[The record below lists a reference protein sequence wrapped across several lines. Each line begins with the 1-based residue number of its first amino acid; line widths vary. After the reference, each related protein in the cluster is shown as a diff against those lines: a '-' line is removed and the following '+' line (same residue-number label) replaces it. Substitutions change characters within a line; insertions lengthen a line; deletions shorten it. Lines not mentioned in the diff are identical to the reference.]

1 MFLSE
6 SAPGWG
12 RGPRQS
18 RGDGPGMPCTCTTNF
33 EPVRRLKIGPHP
45 TGSRSGSTDRSKPIP
60 PPFRQD
66 RDVWMTGNRP
76 RHAGTGNGLRRR
88 CVIEGPSR
96 ERSALAAAAGGLT
109 VHPQPMLFRS
119 FDHLIRWLTASR
131 LRPPSFT
138 CPINTG
144 PSRCSSPEKFFCS
157 WSSGATHCHQ
167 TAREL
172 RPNFGPP

>member
-1 MFLSE
+1 
-6 SAPGWG
+6 
-12 RGPRQS
+12 
-18 RGDGPGMPCTCTTNF
+18 MPCTCTTNF
-33 EPVRRLKIGPHP
+33 EPARRLKIGPHP
-45 TGSRSGSTDRSKPIP
+45 TGSRSGCTDRSKPIP

-119 FDHLIRWLTASR
+119 FDHLIRWLSASR

-138 CPINTG
+138 LSDQYRPFPLLIAGEVFLFLVIRRN
-144 PSRCSSPEKFFCS
+144 PLPPSSP
-157 WSSGATHCHQ
+157 GT
-167 TAREL
+167 
-172 RPNFGPP
+172 PPQFRAALDRA

>member
-1 MFLSE
+1 VADALPDIIAGRLAVVFCGIN
-6 SAPGWG
+6 PGMTAAAVGHHFAG
-12 RGPRQS
+12 RGNRFWRVIHLAGFTPEEIL
-18 RGDGPGMPCTCTTNF
+18 PEN
-33 EPVRRLKIGPHP
+33 
-45 TGSRSGSTDRSKPIP
+45 DRTIL
-60 PPFRQD
+60 
-66 RDVWMTGNRP
+66 
-76 RHAGTGNGLRRR
+76 RHR
-88 CVIEGPSR
+88 C
-96 ERSALAAAAGGLT
+96 GLT
-109 VHPQPMLFRS
+109 PS

>member
-1 MFLSE
+1 
-6 SAPGWG
+6 
-12 RGPRQS
+12 
-18 RGDGPGMPCTCTTNF
+18 MPCTCTTNF
-33 EPVRRLKIGPHP
+33 EPARRLKIGPHP
-45 TGSRSGSTDRSKPIP
+45 TGSRSGSADRPKPIP

-66 RDVWMTGNRP
+66 RDVWMAGNRP

-88 CVIEGPSR
+88 CLIEGPSR